1 MVLLVDNDD
10 LFRSALAS
18 NLRDDGYQVQEYA
31 ATGSIPVHDLR
42 GIDALLIDWAI
53 ERHSGRKF
61 VKRFHEA
68 YPSVPVIVITAVG
81 KQPTERSAGHIT
93 FLPKPLHYEAL
104 VETLGNA
111 RPIPTVGNT
120 GATCGRP

>member
-18 NLRDDGYQVQEYA
+18 NLRDDGYQVQEHA
-31 ATGSIPVHDLR
+31 ATGSVPLQDLR
-42 GIDALLIDWAI
+42 DIDALLIDWAI
-53 ERHSGRKF
+53 ERPKGRGF
-61 VKRFHEA
+61 VKRFHEV

-81 KQPTERSAGHIT
+81 KQSTERSAGHIT

-104 VETLGNA
+104 VETLVTA
-111 RPIPTVGNT
+111 RPI
-120 GATCGRP
+120 